1 MNRIKVLLIGTMIF
15 FVTVGCSLPTII
27 NSFQKT
33 DPTSTPIP
41 GWIKLESDE
50 IEIWLPD
57 SYVGGSLEDD
67 IEVIVERLK
76 SLGSDFEAT
85 INYIEQN
92 PSAFVLIAYDTKIGP
107 QNTRSNLNVVT
118 EKVLSVVSLDNILDA
133 VISQFPPQF
142 TVAERSLVTINGY
155 QAGRMVIDAD
165 LPPIAIK
172 ELLYVI
178 KDGSNIWAL
187 TFTSGAE
194 EFDRLLETFEQSV
207 LTFKIK

>member
-1 MNRIKVLLIGTMIF
+1 
-15 FVTVGCSLPTII
+15 
-27 NSFQKT
+27 

-67 IEVIVERLK
+67 LEVIVERLK

-85 INYIEQN
+85 VNYIEQN

-118 EKVLSVVSLDNILDA
+118 EKVLSVVSLDNILDG

-142 TVAERSLVTINGY
+142 TIAERSLVTINGY

-178 KDGSNIWAL
+178 KDGSNIWGL